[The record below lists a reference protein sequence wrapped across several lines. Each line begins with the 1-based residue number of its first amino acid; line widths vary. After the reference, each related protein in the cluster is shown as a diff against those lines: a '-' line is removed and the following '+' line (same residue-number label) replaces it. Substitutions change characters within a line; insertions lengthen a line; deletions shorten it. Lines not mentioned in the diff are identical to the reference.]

1 MTNLRV
7 NDDTNY
13 CMLTLLSAGNRIT
26 GRVFLEMT
34 ENDID
39 NLEMVFGP
47 RKALKMELKRVINVT
62 SIKLP
67 HSGA

>member
-7 NDDTNY
+7 NDDTNQL

-62 SIKLP
+62 SM
-67 HSGA
+67 

>member
-1 MTNLRV
+1 
-7 NDDTNY
+7 
-13 CMLTLLSAGNRIT
+13 MLTLLSAGNRIT

-62 SIKLP
+62 SM
-67 HSGA
+67 